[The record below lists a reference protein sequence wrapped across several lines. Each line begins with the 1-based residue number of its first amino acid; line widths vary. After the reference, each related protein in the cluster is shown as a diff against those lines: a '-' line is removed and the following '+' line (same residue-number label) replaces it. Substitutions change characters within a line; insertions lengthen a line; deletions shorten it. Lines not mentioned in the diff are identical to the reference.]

1 MTEVIN
7 KQGNPL
13 GYEPIG
19 KLLVKFAIPAVTS
32 MVVNAIYN
40 IVDQIFIGQ
49 GVGTLGNAATTI
61 AFPVV
66 SIILALSTLIG
77 AGGSAYAAIKLGE
90 RDEEQ
95 AERVLGNAF
104 FVSIF
109 IGILIMIG
117 GLLFM
122 EPLVTLF
129 GATENTIGYAK
140 DYTTYI
146 LLAAPFNVLG
156 IVLSNFARTDGSPV
170 LAMYSMVAG
179 AVLNVILDPIFIF
192 VLKWGVMG
200 AAVATAISQVVSA
213 LILIRYFMGK
223 SRMKLTKEGMKF
235 RISVIKSIT
244 SLGISSCVLHFA
256 TTFLNIILNN
266 MLVTYGN
273 MSHVGGDTALSAM
286 GVVLKISM
294 IIISVCIGIGV
305 GSQPIL
311 GFNRGAKRYD
321 RVRKTYLIAVSIG
334 FAVTV
339 IGWIMC
345 QTIPHIVLKLF
356 GDGDQNFTDFA
367 VRCMKVYLG
376 GLFAAGL
383 QIVTTNYFQATGQP
397 AKAAFM
403 SLSRQVILLIPL
415 LLILPRFFGLD
426 GILYAGLFADLIT
439 GVVASCFALFELKK
453 LGRLITETKT
463 E

>member
-1 MTEVIN
+1 
-7 KQGNPL
+7 
-13 GYEPIG
+13 
-19 KLLVKFAIPAVTS
+19 
-32 MVVNAIYN
+32 
-40 IVDQIFIGQ
+40 
-49 GVGTLGNAATTI
+49 
-61 AFPVV
+61 
-66 SIILALSTLIG
+66 
-77 AGGSAYAAIKLGE
+77 
-90 RDEEQ
+90 
-95 AERVLGNAF
+95 
-104 FVSIF
+104 
-109 IGILIMIG
+109 
-117 GLLFM
+117 
-122 EPLVTLF
+122 
-129 GATENTIGYAK
+129 
-140 DYTTYI
+140 
-146 LLAAPFNVLG
+146 
-156 IVLSNFARTDGSPV
+156 
-170 LAMYSMVAG
+170 
-179 AVLNVILDPIFIF
+179 
-192 VLKWGVMG
+192 
-200 AAVATAISQVVSA
+200 
-213 LILIRYFMGK
+213 
-223 SRMKLTKEGMKF
+223 
-235 RISVIKSIT
+235 
-244 SLGISSCVLHFA
+244 
-256 TTFLNIILNN
+256 

-426 GILYAGLFADLIT
+426 GILYAGLFADLTT

-453 LGRLITETKT
+453 LGRLIAETKT